1 MYNLTMLNARA
12 CAQKIFH
19 KFQSNCNRLS
29 TDFTGGCNVRWDRV
43 LLA

>member
-12 CAQKIFH
+12 CVQKNYQ
-19 KFQSNCNRLS
+19 KLRSNCNRLR
-29 TDFTGGCNVRWDRV
+29 TNITGGCNVQWDRV